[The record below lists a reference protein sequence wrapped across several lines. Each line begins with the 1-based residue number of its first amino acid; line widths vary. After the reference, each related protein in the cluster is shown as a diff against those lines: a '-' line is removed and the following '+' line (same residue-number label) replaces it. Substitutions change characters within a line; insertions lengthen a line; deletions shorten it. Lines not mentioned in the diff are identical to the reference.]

1 MRLLSTLVL
10 GCSLVA
16 LGGCNG
22 SGNAPDC
29 SDTFTPCG
37 GDIGGIWSFD
47 FGCNVGTLSTMSCG
61 NGTGISPTSAG
72 GTYAFNAD
80 MSYTLS
86 LTLNETGT
94 VTYPSSC
101 VTGASACT
109 ALNGESGSEGI
120 TTVTACNDDAEGDCV
135 CSVTVTGILTDQ
147 GTYTTAGVDVT
158 TMFDPHRHDRHPAG
172 LLRRRLPAPHR
183 GRRDGGRLRGCVHRL
198 HEAVAPRRHCHDAGK
213 SPVTRGRLMRGGS
226 PPHVGVLRRT
236 VARPTRTP

>member
-158 TMFDPHRHDRHPAG
+158 TMLTLTGTTGTPLGYCVAG
-172 LLRRRLPAPHR
+172 SQLRIE
-183 GRRDGGRLRGCVHRL
+183 GGVMG
-198 HEAVAPRRHCHDAGK
+198 AG
-213 SPVTRGRLMRGGS
+213 SA
-226 PPHVGVLRRT
+226 GVYT
-236 VARPTRTP
+236 VFTKQ